1 MARDGLVV
9 EARTLTRCCYENLIW
24 AAALNER
31 GSDFVA
37 DMLNDEAASR
47 KAVGQTTLK
56 LTSRAGADSD
66 AGDAKLLR
74 DLIRQSEMRFP
85 EGKKL
90 HVDKTA
96 LGTAVELVYATY
108 GQLSLDSAH
117 PTISAL
123 GRYLHS
129 EFEGGTRHLV
139 IDVMPSVPEK
149 EVLRT
154 LQWAC
159 EALLGVI
166 VASNQIVGGT
176 ATNDA
181 IRQAFDE
188 APGIF
193 KLDSPDSPAADELE
207 AQITLTSDSMKP
219 EN

>member
-1 MARDGLVV
+1 MTMVRDGLVV

-31 GSDFVA
+31 GSEFVA
-37 DMLNDEAASR
+37 DMLNDEAANR
-47 KAVGQTTLK
+47 KAVGQITLK

-66 AGDAKLLR
+66 ADDAKLLR

-96 LGTAVELVYATY
+96 RGTAVELIYATY

-117 PTISAL
+117 PTITAL

-129 EFEGGTRHLV
+129 ELDGDVRHLV
-139 IDVMPSVPEK
+139 IDVVPGVSEK

-154 LQWAC
+154 IQWAC
-159 EALLGVI
+159 EALLGVT
-166 VASNQIVGGT
+166 VATDEIVGGT
-176 ATNDA
+176 AMNGAT
-181 IRQAFDE
+181 RQAFDE
-188 APGIF
+188 ATVIF
-193 KLDSPDSPAADELE
+193 KMDAPDGPADELE
-207 AQITLTSDSMKP
+207 AR
-219 EN
+219 